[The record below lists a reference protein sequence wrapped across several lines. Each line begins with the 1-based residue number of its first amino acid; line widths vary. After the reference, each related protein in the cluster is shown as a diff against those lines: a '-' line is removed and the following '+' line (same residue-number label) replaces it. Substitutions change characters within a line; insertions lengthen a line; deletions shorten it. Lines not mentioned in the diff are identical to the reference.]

1 MQINVH
7 NADKRVG
14 RGANLINALI
24 GCISRKWQTTY
35 NVIWVGGHVEEAY
48 WGLYGAS
55 LLNKFTDKQLTTV
68 TLQLIV
74 TQAFQGKHTAL
85 TSIKIQL
92 LTEINYIWSTSLWRR
107 DPINLVSLTAFART
121 KKKPEAESALRYTV
135 RACWLSALI
144 LFLKMSMFS
153 VFKWNLHHQLM
164 QIFPCLSQKNCK
176 RKRALTIS
184 SLEITQNGRV
194 LWGFTPLYWTAL
206 HNVVLYC
213 CLLFY

>member
-24 GCISRKWQTTY
+24 GCISRKWQMTY
-35 NVIWVGGHVEEAY
+35 NVIWVGGHV
-48 WGLYGAS
+48 WRSILSFYGAS
-55 LLNKFTDKQLTTV
+55 LLNKFTEKQLTTV

-107 DPINLVSLTAFART
+107 DPINLVSLTAFARA
-121 KKKPEAESALRYTV
+121 KKSLRLNRLWDIPSV
-135 RACWLSALI
+135 HVGCQHLFC
-144 LFLKMSMFS
+144 FLKCLCS
-153 VFKWNLHHQLM
+153 VYSN
-164 QIFPCLSQKNCK
+164 
-176 RKRALTIS
+176 
-184 SLEITQNGRV
+184 EI
-194 LWGFTPLYWTAL
+194 YTAS
-206 HNVVLYC
+206 
-213 CLLFY
+213 